1 MQSRETLLP
10 PCDAVPAQAGSKGAR
25 CCKDAMHT
33 EPRSNHEAAPS
44 AHLCRPVPRGPAPD
58 SPRADTA
65 TECQALLLARRCSEA
80 AHPLPLHR
88 GCGIKF
94 ACIVPGHRRVCAPF
108 PTAHILAS
116 ATRLGTGRGTR
127 NGTCTSAGGCPWRG
141 PQPVP
146 ARLARAVSTW
156 HAHTRPFTLLVHGP
170 DVQVW
175 AGPAGR
181 PAWARPALS
190 CRMLGRRDQ
199 LDRDVSCGPLRARAC
214 TLGQELCASA
224 AGWAWLTPP
233 CTLPVC
239 PTCCRFSQ
247 VLGTLGHG
255 EHPLVL
261 LLQGETGRAP
271 GQ

>member
-80 AHPLPLHR
+80 AHPLPPHQ

-116 ATRLGTGRGTR
+116 ATHLGTREGDKERDPYLSWWVSLAWST
-127 NGTCTSAGGCPWRG
+127 
-141 PQPVP
+141 
-146 ARLARAVSTW
+146 ARSCAPGACGVNLARSHSPVYSAC
-156 HAHTRPFTLLVHGP
+156 
-170 DVQVW
+170 
-175 AGPAGR
+175 
-181 PAWARPALS
+181 ARP
-190 CRMLGRRDQ
+190 
-199 LDRDVSCGPLRARAC
+199 
-214 TLGQELCASA
+214 
-224 AGWAWLTPP
+224 
-233 CTLPVC
+233 
-239 PTCCRFSQ
+239 
-247 VLGTLGHG
+247 
-255 EHPLVL
+255 
-261 LLQGETGRAP
+261 
-271 GQ
+271 